1 MKNYKG
7 TGVAL
12 VTPFNS
18 DKSIDYESLQK
29 LVEYVINGEI
39 DYLVVMGT
47 TAENPTL
54 NSIEKQSVIKFIV
67 EKNNKRVP
75 IVLGVGG
82 YDTNAVIE
90 NIKQVNVN
98 EIDAILSV
106 TPYYNKPN
114 QNGLYEHFSAITK
127 NSPLPIILYN
137 VPGRTGV
144 NISASTTLNLA
155 KNFNNI
161 IAIKEASGNI
171 EQIMEIIEKKPI
183 GFEVISGDDR
193 LTLPLVSV
201 GAIGVIS
208 VVANA
213 LPKDYSNM
221 VKLSLE
227 GKFLEAKKLHYKLL
241 EFNRLIFAEG
251 SPAGVKCALKKLNII
266 KNYLRLPL
274 VPVSDELSMKIEN
287 FLKKSNIKL

>member
-1 MKNYKG
+1 MKSFKG

-29 LVEYVINGEI
+29 LVEYVINGGVN
-39 DYLVVMGT
+39 YLVVMGT

-54 NSIEKQSVIKFIV
+54 NSIEKQNVIKFIV

-90 NIKQVNVN
+90 NIKQINNN
-98 EIDAILSV
+98 EIASILSV
-106 TPYYNKPN
+106 SPYYNKPN
-114 QNGLYEHFSAITK
+114 QFGLYEHFSAIAE
-127 NSPLPIILYN
+127 SSQLPIILYN

-144 NISASTTLNLA
+144 NITASTTLKLS
-155 KNFNNI
+155 KDFKNI
-161 IAIKEASGNI
+161 IGIKEASGNI
-171 EQIMEIIEKKPI
+171 EQIMEIIEKKND
-183 GFEVISGDDR
+183 GFEVISGDDG
-193 LTLPLVSV
+193 LTLPLISV

-213 LPKDYSNM
+213 LPKDFSNM
-221 VKLSLE
+221 VNFALS
-227 GKFLEAKKLHYKLL
+227 GKYSEAKEIHYKML
-241 EFNRLIFAEG
+241 EFTRLIFAEG
-251 SPAGVKCALKKLNII
+251 SPAGVKCALKKLGIIENI
-266 KNYLRLPL
+266 LRLPL
-274 VPVSDELSMKIEN
+274 VPVSNELSMKIEN
-287 FLKKSNIKL
+287 ILKKSNIKL

>member
-1 MKNYKG
+1 KG

-29 LVEYVINGEI
+29 LVEYVINGGV

-287 FLKKSNIKL
+287 ILKKSNIKL

>member
-29 LVEYVINGEI
+29 LVEYVINGGV

-114 QNGLYEHFSAITK
+114 QNGLYEHFSAIAK

-287 FLKKSNIKL
+287 ILKKSNIKL

>member
-193 LTLPLVSV
+193 LTLPLVSF

-287 FLKKSNIKL
+287 ILKKSNIKL

>member
-183 GFEVISGDDR
+183 GFEVISGDDG

>member
-1 MKNYKG
+1 
-7 TGVAL
+7 
-12 VTPFNS
+12 
-18 DKSIDYESLQK
+18 
-29 LVEYVINGEI
+29 
-39 DYLVVMGT
+39 
-47 TAENPTL
+47 
-54 NSIEKQSVIKFIV
+54 
-67 EKNNKRVP
+67 
-75 IVLGVGG
+75 
-82 YDTNAVIE
+82 
-90 NIKQVNVN
+90 
-98 EIDAILSV
+98 
-106 TPYYNKPN
+106 
-114 QNGLYEHFSAITK
+114 
-127 NSPLPIILYN
+127 
-137 VPGRTGV
+137 
-144 NISASTTLNLA
+144 
-155 KNFNNI
+155 
-161 IAIKEASGNI
+161 
-171 EQIMEIIEKKPI
+171 MEIIEKKPI

-287 FLKKSNIKL
+287 ILKKSNIKL

>member
-29 LVEYVINGEI
+29 LVEYVINGGV

-183 GFEVISGDDR
+183 GFEVISGDDG

>member
-29 LVEYVINGEI
+29 LVEYVINGGV

-114 QNGLYEHFSAITK
+114 QNGLYEHFSAIAK

-183 GFEVISGDDR
+183 GFEVISGDDG

-287 FLKKSNIKL
+287 ILKKSNIKL

>member
-29 LVEYVINGEI
+29 LVEYVINGGV

>member
-29 LVEYVINGEI
+29 LVEYVINGGV

-287 FLKKSNIKL
+287 ILKKSNIKL